1 MSNCVTIIP
10 VHRRVDY
17 SQEMIDRIRCGLK
30 RLCLI
35 RSFLLEDG
43 MSKTND
49 FTTGKILMPL
59 IGFMLPVFFAM
70 FLQSMYGA
78 VDLLIVGQFAQ
89 SLDVSA
95 VSTGSQMMMTITN
108 LVTSFAMGTTILLG
122 QRIGEGRGRD
132 GGEVVGSSICLFGL
146 IAVALTLLVPL
157 LSGQLSSLMNAP
169 EEAFDATSSYIRICG
184 FGSVFIIA
192 YNLIGSIFR
201 GIGDS
206 RTPLMTVLIAC
217 VFNIAGDLL
226 LVAVFRMGTAG
237 AAIATVFAQAV
248 SVVISLLFL
257 RKKELPFLFSLKSI
271 RFRRPIVRKVTSLG
285 LPIALQDLLVGISFL
300 VLLAIVN
307 GLGLIPSAGI
317 GVAERVCG
325 FIMLIPSA
333 FMQAMAAF
341 VAQNIGAGKYL
352 RARKALGYAIG
363 VSAMLAVVMFAA
375 TFWRGNLLSAVFSND
390 IQVIAAAADYLK
402 AYAIDC
408 LLTCFL
414 FCFIGFFNG
423 LGMTR
428 FVMIQGIIGAF
439 LVRIPVAFLMSR
451 ETPVSMFHIG
461 LATPCSTILQVILCL
476 ICFHAANRKYHA
488 SGNSEA

>member
-1 MSNCVTIIP
+1 MCQ
-10 VHRRVDY
+10 R
-17 SQEMIDRIRCGLK
+17 
-30 RLCLI
+30 
-35 RSFLLEDG
+35 
-43 MSKTND
+43 
-49 FTTGKILMPL
+49 
-59 IGFMLPVFFAM
+59 FF
-70 FLQSMYGA
+70 
-78 VDLLIVGQFAQ
+78 
-89 SLDVSA
+89 
-95 VSTGSQMMMTITN
+95 
-108 LVTSFAMGTTILLG
+108 
-122 QRIGEGRGRD
+122 
-132 GGEVVGSSICLFGL
+132 SI
-146 IAVALTLLVPL
+146 
-157 LSGQLSSLMNAP
+157 
-169 EEAFDATSSYIRICG
+169 
-184 FGSVFIIA
+184 
-192 YNLIGSIFR
+192 
-201 GIGDS
+201 
-206 RTPLMTVLIAC
+206 
-217 VFNIAGDLL
+217 
-226 LVAVFRMGTAG
+226 
-237 AAIATVFAQAV
+237 
-248 SVVISLLFL
+248 
-257 RKKELPFLFSLKSI
+257 
-271 RFRRPIVRKVTSLG
+271 
-285 LPIALQDLLVGISFL
+285 
-300 VLLAIVN
+300 
-307 GLGLIPSAGI
+307 GI

-363 VSAMLAVVMFAA
+363 VSAMLAVVMFAV

-439 LVRIPVAFLMSR
+439 WVRIPVAFLMSG